1 MWIQWRKAGSISPKF
16 RNKTR
21 TSTHTTWI
29 QHNTGIP
36 SHSHQTTK
44 RSKIKLDW
52 RGRSKT
58 VTTDWWHSIIYGKDA
73 TKKWQFGQIIRYEF
87 NIQKSIL
94 FLYINNKIPEREIKG
109 MIPFTITSKRM
120 KYLRINLPKIVK
132 DLYLENYGKLGKL
145 FTDEWN

>member
-1 MWIQWRKAGSISPKF
+1 MI
-16 RNKTR
+16 
-21 TSTHTTWI
+21 
-29 QHNTGIP
+29 
-36 SHSHQTTK
+36 
-44 RSKIKLDW
+44 
-52 RGRSKT
+52 
-58 VTTDWWHSIIYGKDA
+58 TTDWWHSIIYGKDA

-120 KYLRINLPKIVK
+120 KYLGINLPKIVK